1 MPSRRHTTAQSGDD
15 FHHRHPDRLHDS
27 VNNAEYFE
35 FYSWFS
41 ISPHRFCS
49 SPLWEEET
57 PMEPAQSLNT
67 KQMSAIL
74 EAAQDG
80 IYVVDGSGV
89 TLFVN
94 RAYEAITGYK
104 REQLIGRHMAELVK
118 QGYFDRSV
126 SLRVLETR
134 SPQSLI
140 QRIGKAKEV
149 LVTGTPVFDE
159 SGAIAMVVTSVRDIS
174 QLNNLQRELEKAR
187 TFLELQHHRYALD
200 ADNTEHTLVC
210 QSPRMRQLVETI
222 QQIAPYPTS
231 VLLTGPSGV
240 GKEVLAHLIH
250 QLSDRKDKPFI
261 KVNCGAIPEAL
272 LESELFGYEPGAF
285 TGARREGK
293 IGLFELADGG
303 TLLLDEIGDMPLSL
317 QVKLLRVLESR
328 EVWRIG
334 ATRPRTINV
343 RILSATNQNL
353 AQMVREGRFREDL
366 YYRLNVIE
374 LAIPPL
380 RERPEDIDALVA
392 HYLNAFGR
400 QYRLNKTLSA
410 SARRALRA
418 YHWPGNVRELR
429 NLIENLVVS
438 LPDPVID
445 AHHLPPHI
453 RRATSGDEAL
463 GFAHAKQTLK
473 ECVEQ
478 FEKQLIADTLAR
490 SPSLRQAA
498 KQLGIDHSTL
508 IKKIKRYSMTTAR
521 SNAVS
526 KTGEENR
533 PSDAR
538 RSGA

>member
-1 MPSRRHTTAQSGDD
+1 
-15 FHHRHPDRLHDS
+15 
-27 VNNAEYFE
+27 
-35 FYSWFS
+35 
-41 ISPHRFCS
+41 
-49 SPLWEEET
+49 
-57 PMEPAQSLNT
+57 MEPTQKLNV
-67 KQMSAIL
+67 KQLSAIL

-104 REQLIGRHMAELVK
+104 REELIGRNMAELVN

-126 SLRVLETR
+126 SLLVLKTR

-159 SGAIAMVVTSVRDIS
+159 SGAIALVVTSVRDIS
-174 QLNNLQRELEKAR
+174 QLNDLRRELEKAR
-187 TFLELQHHRYALD
+187 SFQALQHHRYTFD
-200 ADNTEHTLVC
+200 AGGTEHTLVC

-222 QQIAPYPTS
+222 RQIAPYPTS
-231 VLLTGPSGV
+231 VLLTGPTGV

-303 TLLLDEIGDMPLSL
+303 TLLLDEIGDMPLPL

-334 ATRPRTINV
+334 ATRPRTVNV

-353 AQMVREGRFREDL
+353 AQLVREGRFREDL

-380 RERPEDIDALVA
+380 RERPEDLDALVE
-392 HYLNAFGR
+392 HYLNAFNR
-400 QYRLNKTLSA
+400 QYRLDKTLSA
-410 SARRALRA
+410 AARRALRA

-438 LPDPVID
+438 LPDPMID
-445 AHHLPPHI
+445 EHHLPPHI
-453 RRATSGDEAL
+453 RRAASGDD
-463 GFAHAKQTLK
+463 GFGCANASRTLK
-473 ECVEQ
+473 ERVEQ
-478 FEKQLIADTLAR
+478 FEKQLIADALAR

-498 KQLGIDHSTL
+498 KRLGIDHSTL
-508 IKKIKRYSMTTAR
+508 VKKMKRYGLTAPRPTPATGTRKAPRSSTAR
-521 SNAVS
+521 L
-526 KTGEENR
+526 
-533 PSDAR
+533 PDA
-538 RSGA
+538 